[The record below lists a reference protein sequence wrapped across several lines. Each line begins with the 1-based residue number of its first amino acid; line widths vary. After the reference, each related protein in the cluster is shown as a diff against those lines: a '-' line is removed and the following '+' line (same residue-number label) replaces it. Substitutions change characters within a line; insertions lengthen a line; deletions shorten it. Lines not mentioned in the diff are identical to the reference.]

1 MRRPTP
7 TSSDGSGTSSGG
19 PSAAAPDDAGQGGAL
34 HAAPEGTD
42 ADEPAP
48 LAVTPLDA
56 RLVQLEDR
64 PALADRP
71 WVVANFVSSL
81 DGAAAG
87 PDDRS
92 GSLSGPADKAVFH
105 ALRAAADVVLA
116 GAGTVRAENYGRP
129 RLSDEQQDLRRSQG
143 RPPLPRLAVVTRSL
157 NLDPEAR
164 FFTEAPPEQ
173 PPIILTTSLGV
184 TEAAERV
191 RALEDRATIIVAGE
205 ATVDWARALRL
216 LRDEAGAETVL
227 TEGGPTVVGELVN
240 ADLLDE
246 MCLTVAP
253 LVAGGDAPRI
263 VSGARLTSTAAH
275 RLTRIFES
283 EGFLLLRYLRDR
295 PTG

>member
-1 MRRPTP
+1 
-7 TSSDGSGTSSGG
+7 
-19 PSAAAPDDAGQGGAL
+19 
-34 HAAPEGTD
+34 
-42 ADEPAP
+42 
-48 LAVTPLDA
+48 
-56 RLVQLEDR
+56 
-64 PALADRP
+64 
-71 WVVANFVSSL
+71 VVANFVSSF

-129 RLSDEQQDLRRSQG
+129 RLTDEQQELRRSQG

-157 NLDPEAR
+157 RLDPAAR
-164 FFTEAPPEQ
+164 FFSEALPEQ
-173 PPIILTTSLGV
+173 LPIILTTATGV
-184 TEAAERV
+184 TEQAEHV
-191 RALEDRATIIVAGE
+191 RRLEGRATIVVAGE
-205 ATVDWARALRL
+205 TTVDWALALRL
-216 LRDEAGAETVL
+216 LHDEAGAEVVL
-227 TEGGPTVVGELVN
+227 TEGGPTVVGELVT

-263 VSGARLTSTAAH
+263 VSGARLASTAAH
-275 RLTRIFES
+275 RLTRVFES

-295 PTG
+295 ATG